1 MKISAFILSLLILVL
16 SLKPCSDGS
25 NAEDL
30 KKDNISLNHNHQ
42 EDHDDSCPV
51 TCICSCCG
59 MSVTFE
65 SIKIFT
71 FRIHT
76 EISNVVLSSY
86 QSNYQF
92 DSVAAIWQPP
102 QLIS

>member
-1 MKISAFILSLLILVL
+1 MKISTFILSILKLVL

-30 KKDNISLNHNHQ
+30 IKDDISLQHNHQ

-59 MSVTFE
+59 MSITFE
-65 SIKIFT
+65 NLKNYT
-71 FRIHT
+71 FKIHT
-76 EISNVVLSSY
+76 EISNVVISSS

-92 DSVAAIWQPP
+92 DSIASIWQPP